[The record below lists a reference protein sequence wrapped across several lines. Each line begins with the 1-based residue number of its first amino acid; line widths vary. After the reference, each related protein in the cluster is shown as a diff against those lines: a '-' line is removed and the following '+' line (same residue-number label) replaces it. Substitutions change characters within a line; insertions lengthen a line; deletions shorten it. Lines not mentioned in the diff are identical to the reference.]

1 MLIAANIAGSG
12 GLMSNWKVRA
22 EIYIKA
28 DNKDEA
34 WSMATLDL
42 PKNSQIIEI
51 ERERVINDNLVR
63 NRISEAE
70 AIAWDNCHKIYI
82 LMDTEQVDLMRGY
95 GYDPIITNEE
105 MNPDDMFDLVQ
116 EWYENSCSLRFIQA
130 VSTNDIDPNLGFESL
145 VSQFEDQ
152 DEEISV

>member
-1 MLIAANIAGSG
+1 MTNYDLVYDRIGSA
-12 GLMSNWKVRA
+12 K
-22 EIYIKA
+22 
-28 DNKDEA
+28 
-34 WSMATLDL
+34 
-42 PKNSQIIEI
+42 
-51 ERERVINDNLVR
+51 
-63 NRISEAE
+63 
-70 AIAWDNCHKIYI
+70 AIAWDTCHKIYI
-82 LMDTEQVDLMRGY
+82 LMDSEQVDLMRGY